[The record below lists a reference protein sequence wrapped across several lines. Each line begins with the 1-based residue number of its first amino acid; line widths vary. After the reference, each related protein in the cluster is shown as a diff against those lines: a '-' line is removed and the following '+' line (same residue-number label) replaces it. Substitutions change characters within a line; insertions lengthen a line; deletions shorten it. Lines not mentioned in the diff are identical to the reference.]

1 MGNYMNDLLSEK
13 LGTAITEFLKGMR
26 ESGLLNKLCNYL
38 RGHRDTKVKGFNAV
52 EVLISYRSYKIIF

>member
-1 MGNYMNDLLSEK
+1 MNDLLSEK

-26 ESGLLNKLCNYL
+26 ESGLLNKQCNYL

-52 EVLISYRSYKIIF
+52 EV